1 MSAEQ
6 LRAIQHAI
14 VRLRAFVMS
23 LVFGLAGGMLLFL
36 VTIWLV
42 LRGPAPGQTKVG
54 PTLGLLRNYFPG
66 YDVTV
71 SGSFI
76 GFFYGAFTGALVGW
90 IIALVYNAVADVR
103 ETKGKG
109 RLFTQLK

>member
-1 MSAEQ
+1 MTNNEKPMSAEQ

-14 VRLRAFVMS
+14 VRLRASVMS
-23 LVFGLAGGMLLFL
+23 LVFGLAGGTLLFL

-66 YDVTV
+66 YEVTV

-76 GFFYGAFTGALVGW
+76 GFFYGALTGALVGW
-90 IIALVYNAVADVR
+90 IIAVVYNAVAGMR
-103 ETKGKG
+103 EGEG
-109 RLFTQLK
+109 

>member
-1 MSAEQ
+1 MSNNEKLMSAEQ
-6 LRAIQHAI
+6 LNAIQHAI

-23 LVFGLAGGMLLFL
+23 LVLGLACGSLLFL

-66 YDVTV
+66 YEVTL

-76 GFFYGAFTGALVGW
+76 GFFYGALTVALVGW
-90 IIALVYNAVADVR
+90 IIAVVYNAVAGMR
-103 ETKGKG
+103 EGE
-109 RLFTQLK
+109 R